1 MRKKAEAK
9 RRKRWKGEKDNER
22 EREKEKGKLI
32 NRFSCTSLL
41 KYPFL
46 TCVTFKGND
55 NHNYWPVC
63 QNSMLL
69 W

>member
-1 MRKKAEAK
+1 MI
-9 RRKRWKGEKDNER
+9 GKDNER

-46 TCVTFKGND
+46 RYVTFKGID
-55 NHNYWPVC
+55 HHNYWPVC
-63 QNSMLL
+63 QNSMLM